1 MPAAHGG
8 GHLGLDRHNTPVIAL
23 DDQVH
28 LMVAID
34 SVFGDD
40 RRRFTN
46 CSGTTA
52 STWPL
57 HPHRSAGVP
66 PGLDAIPVG

>member
-1 MPAAHGG
+1 
-8 GHLGLDRHNTPVIAL
+8 RHNTPVITL

-28 LMVAID
+28 LMVAPVGSEMTD
-34 SVFGDD
+34 
-40 RRRFTN
+40 RRFTN

-52 STWPL
+52 CTWPL

-66 PGLDAIPVG
+66 PGRYAIPVG